1 MLQRRVSC
9 PPSVPNA
16 TSPDPAAAAALLLR
30 QAARAGWLGLA
41 SAASPAAVPAMA
53 GALPVL
59 EQLAQE
65 IAGCTRCKLASGRQ
79 HTVPGEGAPRARL
92 MLVGEGPGA
101 EEDRT
106 GRPFVGAA
114 GQLLDRILEKGM
126 GLARSEVFIAN
137 VLKCRPP
144 GNRDPEPD
152 EVGACLPYL
161 ERQIA
166 AVQPELVLAL
176 GRHAAHAL
184 LETAD
189 SLQKLRGRL
198 HARPRGGPQVLVTY
212 HPAYL
217 LRNPAAKADCWQ
229 DVQIGLEFLGL
240 PRPARAQGG
249 NEARNSAPQPD

>member
-1 MLQRRVSC
+1 M
-9 PPSVPNA
+9 PNA
-16 TSPDPAAAAALLLR
+16 TPHDAAAAAALLLR
-30 QAARAGWLGLA
+30 QAARAGLSGLA
-41 SAASPAAVPAMA
+41 PAGSAAGLLTQDLPALA
-53 GALPVL
+53 
-59 EQLAQE
+59 QLAVE
-65 IAGCTRCKLASGRQ
+65 ISGCTRCKLAPTRQ

-92 MLVGEGPGA
+92 MVVGEGPGA

-126 GLARSEVFIAN
+126 GLARAEVFIAN

-152 EVGACLPYL
+152 EVSACLPYL

-184 LETAD
+184 LDCTDA
-189 SLQKLRGRL
+189 LQKLRGKL
-198 HARPRGGPQVLVTY
+198 HARPQGGPPVLVTF

-229 DVQIGLEFLGL
+229 DVQRGLDFLGL
-240 PRPARAQGG
+240 PRPARAVPRGEAG
-249 NEARNSAPQPD
+249 NSTVQAD

>member
-1 MLQRRVSC
+1 
-9 PPSVPNA
+9 
-16 TSPDPAAAAALLLR
+16 
-30 QAARAGWLGLA
+30 
-41 SAASPAAVPAMA
+41 
-53 GALPVL
+53 
-59 EQLAQE
+59 
-65 IAGCTRCKLASGRQ
+65 
-79 HTVPGEGAPRARL
+79 

-152 EVGACLPYL
+152 EVAACLPYL

-166 AVQPELVLAL
+166 TVQPELVLAL
-176 GRHAAHAL
+176 GRHAAQAL
-184 LETAD
+184 LESAD

-198 HARPRGGPQVLVTY
+198 HTRPGGRPPVLVTY

-217 LRNPAAKADCWQ
+217 LRNPAAKADCWK

-240 PRPARAQGG
+240 PRPVRALPGSDPG
-249 NEARNSAPQPD
+249 NSAPQPH